1 MVNHKVLL
9 LDTGYSLYRLMQ
21 QNPTLREE
29 FELLGLDFSDEVR
42 VNDRSR
48 LIEQISA
55 SVRSCQLVLLVDHAP
70 QLRAREILAQGFNKP
85 LHQNEQAAADIR
97 KYLGNQGRMP
107 NDRLLQGA
115 MMPQDSLPLSDPG
128 CGQAGFV
135 LFFPNTCVA
144 LVSGSA
150 QEVLRQV
157 ANGLF
162 DAMLRHFYPGAVTAD
177 IPIRADKRKAVED
190 YIERTRRWQQN
201 FLPILG
207 GTPDHPVL
215 RLIALREEE
224 KLSRSCCNSFLEDLV
239 SECGRV
245 STFSGVGTKGLRAV
259 EKKQQ
264 KSYNPD
270 SFTDG
275 AQMNPSEKA
284 TPDYSGIPAP
294 QMQQLPYDDD
304 WDDDLYDEEDE
315 EEESWQPQPT
325 PSEPVNR
332 KEQKRAAKQEK
343 ARRRQEKKTAER
355 DEPRGRPLIVKALL
369 TVFVLVFAG
378 SVSYLGY
385 YYFKSAQNRSA
396 YQTLRDVYD
405 TPTLIAPAGYPSGYS
420 KDFAALWELN
430 PDTVGWISIDGTAL
444 DYPVV
449 QTTDNTKYYRMNF
462 EGEYSEH
469 AVPFVDASDDL
480 QKPSTNV
487 IVYGHN
493 IRTDGQMFNILK
505 GYTDLSFYQEHPVI
519 DFNSVYH
526 DGQYKIISVFY
537 TNTHAEHGKI
547 FPYHEF
553 IDAQDAQQ
561 TQDYIDS
568 VLVRSIINTG
578 VDVRS
583 DDQLLTLSTCSYE
596 FKDARFV
603 VVARK
608 VRKGESA
615 SVDTSAAVMNPNPLY
630 PDVWYQLFGGTK
642 PDEAQL
648 KAALHS
654 AS

>member
-29 FELLGLDFSDEVR
+29 FELLGLDFSDEVM
-42 VNDRSR
+42 VSDRSR

-85 LHQNEQAAADIR
+85 LHQNERAAADIR

-107 NDRLLQGA
+107 SDRLLQGA
-115 MMPQDSLPLSDPG
+115 MMPQDALPLSDPG

-162 DAMLRHFYPGAVTAD
+162 GALLRHFYPGAVTAD

-190 YIERTRRWQQN
+190 YIERTRRWQRN

-245 STFSGVGTKGLRAV
+245 STFSGVGIKGLHAV

-264 KSYNPD
+264 KKYNPD

-369 TVFVLVFAG
+369 TIFVLVFAG

-505 GYTDLSFYQEHPVI
+505 GYTDLSFYQEHSVI

-553 IDAQDAQQ
+553 IDAQDPQQ

>member
-29 FELLGLDFSDEVR
+29 FELLGLDFSDEVM
-42 VNDRSR
+42 VSDRSR

-115 MMPQDSLPLSDPG
+115 MMPQDALPLSDPG

-162 DAMLRHFYPGAVTAD
+162 GALLRHFYPGAVTSD
-177 IPIRADKRKAVED
+177 IPIRADKRE
-190 YIERTRRWQQN
+190 
-201 FLPILG
+201 
-207 GTPDHPVL
+207 
-215 RLIALREEE
+215 
-224 KLSRSCCNSFLEDLV
+224 
-239 SECGRV
+239 
-245 STFSGVGTKGLRAV
+245 AV

-264 KSYNPD
+264 KKYSPD

-469 AVPFVDASDDL
+469 AVPFVDASDNL

-493 IRTDGQMFNILK
+493 IRADGQMFNILK
-505 GYTDLSFYQEHPVI
+505 GYNDLSFYQEHPVI

-553 IDAQDAQQ
+553 IDAQDPQQ

-568 VLVRSIINTG
+568 VLMRSIINTG

>member
-29 FELLGLDFSDEVR
+29 FELLGLDFSDEVM
-42 VNDRSR
+42 VSDRSR

-85 LHQNEQAAADIR
+85 LHQNERAAADIR

-107 NDRLLQGA
+107 SDRLLQGA
-115 MMPQDSLPLSDPG
+115 MMPQDALPLSDPG

-162 DAMLRHFYPGAVTAD
+162 SALLRHFYPGAVTAD
-177 IPIRADKRKAVED
+177 IPIRADKREAVED
-190 YIERTRRWQQN
+190 YIERTRRWQQD

-245 STFSGVGTKGLRAV
+245 SNFSGVGTQGLRAV
-259 EKKQQ
+259 EKRQQ
-264 KSYNPD
+264 KRYTPD

-275 AQMNPSEKA
+275 AQMNPSGKVGL
-284 TPDYSGIPAP
+284 DNSGMPAP
-294 QMQQLPYDDD
+294 QMQQLPYDED
-304 WDDDLYDEEDE
+304 WDDDLYEEEEE
-315 EEESWQPQPT
+315 EEESWQPQPFS
-325 PSEPVNR
+325 PEPVSR
-332 KEQKRAAKQEK
+332 KEQKRTAKQEK
-343 ARRRQEKKTAER
+343 VRRRQEKKTAER
-355 DEPRGRPLIVKALL
+355 EEPRGRPLIVKVLL

-469 AVPFVDASDDL
+469 AVPFVDASDNL
-480 QKPSTNV
+480 QKPSTNI

-526 DGQYKIISVFY
+526 DGHYKIISVFY

-553 IDAQDAQQ
+553 IDAQDPQQ

-642 PDEAQL
+642 PDETQL

>member
-1 MVNHKVLL
+1 M
-9 LDTGYSLYRLMQ
+9 
-21 QNPTLREE
+21 
-29 FELLGLDFSDEVR
+29 
-42 VNDRSR
+42 
-48 LIEQISA
+48 
-55 SVRSCQLVLLVDHAP
+55 
-70 QLRAREILAQGFNKP
+70 
-85 LHQNEQAAADIR
+85 
-97 KYLGNQGRMP
+97 
-107 NDRLLQGA
+107 
-115 MMPQDSLPLSDPG
+115 
-128 CGQAGFV
+128 
-135 LFFPNTCVA
+135 
-144 LVSGSA
+144 
-150 QEVLRQV
+150 
-157 ANGLF
+157 
-162 DAMLRHFYPGAVTAD
+162 
-177 IPIRADKRKAVED
+177 
-190 YIERTRRWQQN
+190 
-201 FLPILG
+201 
-207 GTPDHPVL
+207 
-215 RLIALREEE
+215 
-224 KLSRSCCNSFLEDLV
+224 
-239 SECGRV
+239 
-245 STFSGVGTKGLRAV
+245 
-259 EKKQQ
+259 
-264 KSYNPD
+264 
-270 SFTDG
+270 
-275 AQMNPSEKA
+275 
-284 TPDYSGIPAP
+284 
-294 QMQQLPYDDD
+294 
-304 WDDDLYDEEDE
+304 
-315 EEESWQPQPT
+315 
-325 PSEPVNR
+325 NR

-469 AVPFVDASDDL
+469 AVPFVDATDDL